1 MAWRRLLWWT
11 SDRPAALPWAILLSL
26 ALLLAGHS
34 IRQSIA
40 STAVEY
46 VYAPFFAMKHRIG
59 ASARVFDENRELQR
73 RIVEIS
79 LDNQRLAEAG
89 IENRNLRALLDLS
102 PPWRVD
108 AVPAEVVAPMAPG
121 SGDMWI
127 QTGKGSEVETGWPV
141 TTEDGLVGKIV
152 EQDGPLSH
160 VRTLWDQLSRVAAHD
175 QRSRAAGIVA
185 WESGPNLMFSFV
197 PLSADVQVGDSIVS
211 SGWGGVFP
219 KGLRIGTVTT
229 VDTIPDA
236 EFLSVGIAP
245 SVRVDLLEQVF
256 VIRPELE
263 DTNAS
268 PGEVQP

>member
-1 MAWRRLLWWT
+1 MWRRLLWWT

-26 ALLLAGHS
+26 ALLLAGNS
-34 IRQSIA
+34 VRQSIA

-73 RIVEIS
+73 RIVELS
-79 LDNQRLAEAG
+79 LDNQRLIENG
-89 IENRNLRALLDLS
+89 IENSNLRALLDLS
-102 PPWRVD
+102 PPWRVN

-121 SGDMWI
+121 SGEMWI
-127 QTGKGSEVETGWPV
+127 ETGKGSRVGEDWPV
-141 TTEDGLVGKIV
+141 TTEEGLVGKIV
-152 EQDGPLSH
+152 GQDGTLSQ

-185 WESGPNLMFSFV
+185 WESGPNFMLSFV

-219 KGLRIGTVTT
+219 KGLRIGTVVT

-236 EFLSVGIAP
+236 EFLTVSVAP

-256 VIRPELE
+256 VIRPQADSDEE
-263 DTNAS
+263 STGGGT
-268 PGEVQP
+268 P